1 MNIKMLGLMWHKYDE
16 SSISKQVSDTFIEG
30 LKILVLNELKCK
42 FKNLSSQIYKK
53 KIKIKRTLIGL
64 LS

>member
-53 KIKIKRTLIGL
+53 KNKN
-64 LS
+64 